1 MAQCLTRAE
10 YPGSPS
16 RRTCG
21 GQRRLGWPPLS
32 RPPAA
37 EGGGRRP
44 AFTAAASPAILAPRG
59 DGSVAGGPALERGA
73 AVRML
78 QNAAATRG
86 RKACGSECSDAI
98 CRLFLCSRCRVQV
111 LVCRRCDRG
120 QIYCFGGCAQEAR
133 RERRREARRR
143 YQATDRGRAMHADRN
158 RRYRARRR
166 CVTDHAFSDQVR
178 APFAHSRRCAEGSPS
193 RMRALSSLFPIG
205 VRVRAPLGPA
215 ASPCWSPSAP
225 TRPPTLTITP
235 LGSPGSRPATR
246 HLPSSRLRRL

>member
-1 MAQCLTRAE
+1 MAQFLTRAE
-10 YPGSPS
+10 HPGGPS
-16 RRTCG
+16 RRTVG

-44 AFTAAASPAILAPRG
+44 AFTAAASPAILPPRV
-59 DGSVAGGPALERGA
+59 DGLDARGPVLERA

-78 QNAAATRG
+78 QNPATTRE
-86 RKACGSECSDAI
+86 RKACRSECSDGI

-120 QIYCFGGCAQEAR
+120 QIYCFGACAQEVR

-166 CVTDHAFSDQVR
+166 CVTDHGPLATGPERRLPTVDTASSDPPR
-178 APFAHSRRCAEGSPS
+178 G
-193 RMRALSSLFPIG
+193 
-205 VRVRAPLGPA
+205 
-215 ASPCWSPSAP
+215 SAP
-225 TRPPTLTITP
+225 RLGLCHRCSRSASEFVRLSALPRHHVGRRRRRFGLPP
-235 LGSPGSRPATR
+235 
-246 HLPSSRLRRL
+246 